1 MCSHC
6 KNELVLELLD
16 RAIAY
21 SYDKE
26 EDISEVVDEI
36 AYAYEV
42 LSDVVEFQ
50 DYIEYSDIEE

>member
-26 EDISEVVDEI
+26 EDISEVVNEVT
-36 AYAYEV
+36 YAYEV
-42 LSDVVEFQ
+42 LSDAVDFQ
-50 DYIEYSDIEE
+50 DNIEYSGVEE

>member
-42 LSDVVEFQ
+42 LSDVVDFQ
-50 DYIEYSDIEE
+50 DYIEYSDIED